1 VELSVG
7 IGCGGGGAGEGG
19 LNTDYED
26 MYRSGVN
33 MAGVAAAKYVTDD
46 AGTRIGVLIS
56 INDYH
61 RILEDEEELE
71 SSRAY
76 DAAKASG
83 DEAIPF
89 EQAVKEIEN
98 SS

>member
-1 VELSVG
+1 
-7 IGCGGGGAGEGG
+7 
-19 LNTDYED
+19 
-26 MYRSGVN
+26 

-56 INDYH
+56 IDDYY
-61 RILEDEEELE
+61 RILEDEEGLV
-71 SSRAY
+71 SIRTY

-83 DEAIPF
+83 DGAIPF

-98 SS
+98 LP

>member
-1 VELSVG
+1 
-7 IGCGGGGAGEGG
+7 
-19 LNTDYED
+19 
-26 MYRSGVN
+26 

-46 AGTRIGVLIS
+46 AGIRIGVLIS
-56 INDYH
+56 IDDYH
-61 RILEDEEELE
+61 KILKDAEKLV
-71 SSRAY
+71 SIRAY